1 MARAPRSHAPSPLAR
16 VVLAGPPRTFADDQ
30 CGPGSLAAVL
40 NSLGDPVTEPQL
52 EAELPPVRGGVLSLD
67 LVLAARR
74 RGFEA
79 ALLRGDATTLRLE
92 IEAGRAAILMLR
104 LLDMPGQRRD
114 IYHYVVADGFD
125 PERSRFR
132 FQFGDGKVR
141 WASLGDLE
149 GSWKAAG
156 HALVRVAPG
165 APSLADGLRRGMALE
180 REGRWAEAAELYR
193 RLDTAH
199 PRSLRVLVNLGNAEA
214 AGGRRAEAEAA
225 YRAALEIGPTD
236 RDALNNLAWLLLA
249 DPARLEEAEVL
260 ATRAAAA
267 PGVDRAPVLDTL
279 GRIRLARGRCS
290 AAAEAFS
297 RALAE
302 EPLPDRLRAALQ
314 SGLDA
319 ARACSAGPE
328 PIRDR

>member
-1 MARAPRSHAPSPLAR
+1 
-16 VVLAGPPRTFADDQ
+16 
-30 CGPGSLAAVL
+30 
-40 NSLGDPVTEPQL
+40 VTELQL
-52 EAELPPVRGGVLSLD
+52 AAELPQVRGGVLSVD

-79 ALLRGDATTLRLE
+79 ALIPGDATALRLE

-125 PERSRFR
+125 PERSFFR

-165 APSLADGLRRGMALE
+165 APSLADGLRLGVALE
-180 REGRWAEAAELYR
+180 REGRWAEATELYR
-193 RLDTAH
+193 QLDIAH

-214 AGGRRAEAEAA
+214 AGGRRAEAEVA
-225 YRAALEIGPTD
+225 YRAALELGATD
-236 RDALNNLAWLLLA
+236 RDALNNLAWLLLS
-249 DPARLEEAEVL
+249 DPGRLQEAEAL
-260 ATRAAAA
+260 ATRAAET
-267 PGVDRAPVLDTL
+267 PGPERAPVLDTL
-279 GRIRLARGRCS
+279 GRILLARGRC
-290 AAAEAFS
+290 AAAADTFT

-302 EPLPDRLRAALQ
+302 DPLPERLRANLQ
-314 SGLDA
+314 RGLEA
-319 ARACSAGPE
+319 ARSCSGAPDA
-328 PIRDR
+328 IRDR